1 MINMFA
7 LVRLGIVLLIG
18 LSIVYLCLSLYSRSR
33 RKAKLRE
40 EWQETDQS
48 GDWYS
53 FKKEGLQKYDR
64 SLRAK
69 LIWGVYVVPIAVVTF
84 LVYVTNFW

>member
-7 LVRLGIVLLIG
+7 LVRLGIMLLIC

-53 FKKEGLQKYDR
+53 FKKEGLEKYDR